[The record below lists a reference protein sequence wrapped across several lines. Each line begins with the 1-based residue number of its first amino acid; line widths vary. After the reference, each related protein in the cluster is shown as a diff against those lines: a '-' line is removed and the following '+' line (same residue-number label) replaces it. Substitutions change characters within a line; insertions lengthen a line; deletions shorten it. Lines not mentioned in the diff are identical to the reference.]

1 MIEVRVGA
9 IERHPVTGAPLIAL
23 EPRDAATRTRLV
35 LPLSAA
41 VACSLS
47 HELAG
52 QVTLRATAY
61 ALLGQVADAL
71 GGEVSAVEIVPA
83 ANGMAAGRLRISR
96 QAGDVC
102 VPVEIAL
109 GIGLAVVIGAPL
121 WVAPELVQ
129 ASPKLDR
136 ACGADLTAP
145 PEALPGMLPELTVT
159 TPEPATLTEV
169 PDAFR
174 RAFSG

>member
-9 IERHPVTGAPLIAL
+9 IERHPVTGAPLVAL
-23 EPRDAATRTRLV
+23 EPRRSASRMRLV

-41 VACSLS
+41 VACSLR
-47 HELAG
+47 HELDG

-71 GGEVSAVEIVPA
+71 GGEIRSVEIVPA
-83 ANGMAAGRLRISR
+83 ANGMAAGRLCISGE
-96 QAGDVC
+96 AGDVC
-102 VPVEIAL
+102 VPVEIAM
-109 GIGLAVVIGAPL
+109 GIGLTVVLGVPL
-121 WVAPELVQ
+121 RVAAELVHAAPQ
-129 ASPKLDR
+129 LDHAR
-136 ACGADLTAP
+136 GNDLVAA
-145 PEALPGMLPELTVT
+145 PEALPGMF
-159 TPEPATLTEV
+159 PEPPSATAEPAVPTEV